1 MVVKVW
7 NSDEAINA
15 WSSDEHAQTVIDMGI
30 DTHQEPIIYMRSDC
44 HSCEALQLGQLR
56 GAVTVL

>member
-1 MVVKVW
+1 MKPLML
-7 NSDEAINA
+7 AA
-15 WSSDEHAQTVIDMGI
+15 ADEHAQTVIDMGI